1 MLVAKIFYRNIRCNL
16 LKLKLLF
23 SFFLDT
29 VYLQHLSLLLFL
41 GSITIYE
48 LLGNE

>member
-16 LKLKLLF
+16 LKLKLF